1 MVLPGDLVLAKREG
15 VLFIPAHL
23 AEQVVG
29 TAEFVALKDQFG
41 FEMVRTK
48 KYSTGEIDSQWT
60 EQIKKEFLVWLD
72 KHPELG
78 SMSKETLDKVLS
90 KRTW

>member
-1 MVLPGDLVLAKREG
+1 V
-15 VLFIPAHL
+15 
-23 AEQVVG
+23 EQVVG
-29 TAEFVALKDQFG
+29 TAEFVALQYQLG

-60 EQIKKEFLVWLD
+60 EAIKKEFLVWLD
-72 KHPELG
+72 KHPELAR
-78 SMSKETLDKVLS
+78 MSKETLDEVLS

>member
-1 MVLPGDLVLAKREG
+1 LV
-15 VLFIPAHL
+15 
-23 AEQVVG
+23 EQVVS

-41 FEMVRTK
+41 FEMIKSK
-48 KYSTGEIDSQWT
+48 KYTTGEIDSQWT
-60 EQIKKEFLVWLD
+60 EQLKKEFLVWLD

-78 SMSKETLDKVLS
+78 KMSKETLDMVLS

>member
-1 MVLPGDLVLAKREG
+1 M
-15 VLFIPAHL
+15 
-23 AEQVVG
+23 
-29 TAEFVALKDQFG
+29 DQFG

-48 KYSTGEIDSQWT
+48 KYSTGEIVSQWT

-72 KHPELG
+72 KHSDLVK
-78 SMSKETLDKVLS
+78 MTKETLDKILS